1 MKTESESIEGH
12 TLLFLLSLIHVTTL
26 VGGLLPATF
35 LVLALF
41 KNPVSLLLML
51 LVLAS
56 LEQLGFL
63 LFERV
68 LLQLLDHVKS
78 IVDLLLVLL
87 LEIDDSV
94 NIDWL
99 VFVISVLFVFR
110 QIILLLSFPFSTM
123 SERS

>member
-1 MKTESESIEGH
+1 
-12 TLLFLLSLIHVTTL
+12 
-26 VGGLLPATF
+26 
-35 LVLALF
+35 
-41 KNPVSLLLML
+41 ML

-63 LFERV
+63 LFECV

-99 VFVISVLFVFR
+99 VFVIPVLFVFG
-110 QIILLLSFPFSTM
+110 QVILLLSFPFSTM

>member
-1 MKTESESIEGH
+1 METESESIEGH
-12 TLLFLLSLIHVTTL
+12 TLLFLLSLIHVNTL

-35 LVLALF
+35 LVLALL
-41 KNPVSLLLML
+41 KDPVSLLLML
-51 LVLAS
+51 LVLAG

-63 LFERV
+63 LFECV

-99 VFVISVLFVFR
+99 VFVIPVLFVFG
-110 QIILLLSFPFSTM
+110 QVILLLSFPFSTM
-123 SERS
+123 SKRS